1 LIVVSGNT
9 NDLTV
14 KAQHEAEGDF
24 PQSHGLFNNG
34 VENRL
39 RVAW

>member
-1 LIVVSGNT
+1 LIAVIGNA

-14 KAQHEAEGDF
+14 KAQHEAEGGL
-24 PQSHGLFNNG
+24 PQSHGSFNNG

-39 RVAW
+39 RAAR